1 MHFVIIFLFQSSGVI
16 VFNNTNIAI
25 VNQYSNRK
33 IFLEFF
39 GFNK

>member
-25 VNQYSNRK
+25 VNQYSNIK
-33 IFLEFF
+33 IFFEFS